1 MQQVRLGVLVPAAN
15 FSVEPEMYKMAP
27 EGVTVHFHRLTA
39 FKKSLVSTP
48 DPLVKIGYF
57 EEAGEEAV
65 SAAQVL
71 AQVEPKVI
79 AFGDTSA
86 SFFKG
91 VEYNENL
98 IGKIKAATGIQ
109 AITTS
114 TAMVEALRELKL
126 QRICLIT
133 PYIDYLAEKGKE
145 FLEASGFEVPICK
158 TLSPITHQ
166 QGPRT
171 YDYEQVINA
180 YDKSCDGIFC
190 SCTGYKAIDIIERV
204 ERHLGKPMISSNQA
218 TMWLMLKLA
227 EVRKPITG
235 FGELMEHL

>member
-1 MQQVRLGVLVPAAN
+1 MQQIKLGVLVPATN
-15 FSVEPEMYKMAP
+15 STVEPDMYKMAP
-27 EGVTVHFHRLTA
+27 DSVTLHFQRLAA
-39 FKKSLVSTP
+39 FQKLRVTSP
-48 DPLVKIGYF
+48 DPLVKIRCF

-65 SAAQVL
+65 SGAQVL
-71 AQVEPKVI
+71 SEVEPEVI
-79 AFGDTSA
+79 AFADTSA

-98 IGKIKAATGIQ
+98 MGKIKAATGIQ

-114 TAMVEALRELKL
+114 AAMVEALRELKL
-126 QRICLIT
+126 QRICFIT
-133 PYIDYLAEKGKE
+133 PYIDYLVEKGKE

-166 QGPRT
+166 QGARA

-190 SCTGYKAIDIIERV
+190 SCTDYKVIEIIESV
-204 ERHLGKPMISSNQA
+204 ERYLAKPMISSNQA
-218 TMWLMLKLA
+218 TMWLMLRLA
-227 EVRKPITG
+227 EVRKPIAG
-235 FGELMEHL
+235 FGELMKHL